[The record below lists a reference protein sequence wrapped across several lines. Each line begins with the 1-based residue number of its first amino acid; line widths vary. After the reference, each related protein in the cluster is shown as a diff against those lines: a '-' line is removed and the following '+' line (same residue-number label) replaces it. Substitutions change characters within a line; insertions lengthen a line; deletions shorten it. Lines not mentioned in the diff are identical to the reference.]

1 MSKKLFDRLIKRAST
16 PVPAEQD
23 KQLHPESYKGKQTGS
38 RKTVNTSAKQRGVS
52 HG

>member
-1 MSKKLFDRLIKRAST
+1 MSKKLFKELIRRAST

-23 KQLHPESYKGKQTGS
+23 KQLHPESYTGKRKGS
-38 RKTVNTSAKQRGVS
+38 RKIVNTSAKRRGVS